1 MNTQTAKHTTTLS
14 LEEGAEVGLSELLDS
29 RDKRH
34 ALQMELIRQH
44 PAETLVCL
52 TVIMP
57 GAIKRNEQSLIVA
70 RAAVEAARATFG
82 NTLKERDLQTGYEA
96 YWLTALTETEA
107 KRQACKIE
115 DSHPLGRL
123 FDMDIIRHDGSPLS
137 RQDIGAE
144 PRRCLICNNE
154 ARYCMRNHSHTQEE
168 LLAHINNLITRE
180 RER

>member
-1 MNTQTAKHTTTLS
+1 MITL
-14 LEEGAEVGLSELLDS
+14 EELLDS

-34 ALQMELIRQH
+34 ALQMELLEQH

-82 NTLKERDLQTGYEA
+82 NTLTERDLPTGYEA
-96 YWLTALTETEA
+96 YWQTTLTETEA
-107 KRQACKIE
+107 KRQACQIE

-123 FDMDIIRHDGSPLS
+123 FDIDIIRHDGTPLS
-137 RQDIGAE
+137 RQEIGAE
-144 PRRCLICNNE
+144 PRRCLICDNE
-154 ARYCMRNHSHTQEE
+154 ARYCMRNHSHTQKE
-168 LLAHINNLITRE
+168 LMKKIQELIALGKPRNL
-180 RER
+180 

>member
-1 MNTQTAKHTTTLS
+1 MITL
-14 LEEGAEVGLSELLDS
+14 EELLDS

-34 ALQMELIRQH
+34 ALQMELLEQH

-82 NTLKERDLQTGYEA
+82 NTLTERDLPTGYEA
-96 YWLTALTETEA
+96 YWQTTLTETEA
-107 KRQACKIE
+107 KRQACQIE

-123 FDMDIIRHDGSPLS
+123 FDIDIIRHDGTPLS
-137 RQDIGAE
+137 RQEIGAE
-144 PRRCLICNNE
+144 PRRCLICDNE

-168 LLAHINNLITRE
+168 LMKKIQELIALGKPRNL
-180 RER
+180 

>member
-1 MNTQTAKHTTTLS
+1 MIIMITL
-14 LEEGAEVGLSELLDS
+14 EELLDS

-34 ALQMELIRQH
+34 ALQMELLEQH

-82 NTLKERDLQTGYEA
+82 NTLTERDLPTGYEA
-96 YWLTALTETEA
+96 YWQTTLTETEA
-107 KRQACKIE
+107 KRQACQIE

-123 FDMDIIRHDGSPLS
+123 FDIDIIRHDGTPLS
-137 RQDIGAE
+137 RQEIGAE
-144 PRRCLICNNE
+144 PRRCLICDNE

-168 LLAHINNLITRE
+168 LMKKIQELIALGKPRNL
-180 RER
+180 